1 MRGNPGTAV
10 LWAGGESWDEQ
21 GYEQQGAVVGDTCAP
36 CFSTEHPPTMQPASN
51 LFRKAL
57 LHKEKCSASA
67 GALGQSTALTAAW
80 AQRLTP
86 AHRALVAFG
95 FSLWGVCG
103 SALLVCGPVMGKG
116 STHR

>member
-10 LWAGGESWDEQ
+10 LWAGGGSWDEQ

-36 CFSTEHPPTMQPASN
+36 CFSTQHPPMMQPASN

-57 LHKEKCSASA
+57 LHKEKCSAGE
-67 GALGQSTALTAAW
+67 GALGQSTALAAAW

-86 AHRALVAFG
+86 AHQALVAFWVQPVG
-95 FSLWGVCG
+95 CLWVSAAGVWSCD
-103 SALLVCGPVMGKG
+103 GKG
-116 STHR
+116 LYT